1 MTIQSLPLSSI
12 LPPEGN
18 PRTAIDPAGIESLAA
33 SIQADGLLQ
42 NLVVLQLKG
51 KKPRYR
57 LISGERRYQALKA
70 FRYHRRNF
78 IRQTTSANVQQNA
91 TE

>member
-51 KKPRYR
+51 RKPRYR
-57 LISGERRYQALKA
+57 LISGEPLVRCPAQTRFKDWVLQL
-70 FRYHRRNF
+70 RGGRNTIEITVF
-78 IRQTTSANVQQNA
+78 
-91 TE
+91 